1 MDKVTV
7 YQDAAGEFRWR
18 RQSENG
24 QVVSGSG
31 EGYES
36 HSWARQQAEA
46 LNPECVYDDE
56 TPSS

>member
-1 MDKVTV
+1 M